1 MASEVEKYLTIIKKN
16 NNIPTN
22 QANFLCQVEQKFH
35 HQLQEYIQNIKIE
48 TILHRKKKSC
58 NHIPTNQA
66 QFLCQVELKFNH
78 KYR

>member
-1 MASEVEKYLTIIKKN
+1 MKNN

-48 TILHRKKKSC
+48 TILHRKKRVVTTFQPTKLSSC
-58 NHIPTNQA
+58 VKLN
-66 QFLCQVELKFNH
+66 
-78 KYR
+78 